1 MNKYC
6 LILALFLTVNA
17 SASELTKYIILAE
30 NGIQAGYQ
38 TVERF
43 KSGLIKVDFDF
54 KENGRGP
61 SFIEK
66 IRLNRDGTLREFELH
81 GSTEMGSSVYEE
93 FLIEGGVAKWNSPSD
108 RGSTKKFRNAFY
120 LPVNSSWEI
129 NSLSI
134 GALGK
139 LEGKELSL
147 LPVGFLRQEVIDRAM
162 VKKGLEKRQIEL
174 LMHTGIGLSPQF
186 FWATTGKNPRL
197 FAALIP
203 GYSLLIESGW
213 EENLPLLTERQHEA
227 SRIILL
233 QRAKDLQHPLKGVT
247 LIRNARI
254 FNSITASLMHPSD
267 IYMEGGRIQGIY
279 SLGEGP
285 ELFSTEINAGG
296 KVVLPGLF
304 DMHAHVN
311 RWSGAYSL
319 AAGVTT
325 VRDLGNSNQ
334 EVLSILNEID
344 RGQLLSPQVIPAGF
358 IEGHSDYSSYDGIM
372 IHDLAGAKK
381 AIDWYRSHGYGHIK
395 IYNSFPKEI
404 LAETVQYAHQSELTV
419 GGHVPAFMTAKE
431 AIEQGFDEINH
442 INQLLL
448 TFLVGPD
455 TDTRTL
461 QRFYLP
467 AEKIAAL
474 DFDSDE
480 VTAFIQTLKDKK
492 IVIDPTLAGMDFI
505 RQRDGQMA
513 EPYKA
518 IEAHLPPDVSRSF
531 RVGTMHIP
539 DDETAYLYGQ
549 SYQKMVEFVGLLY
562 RNGVSIIAGSDAL
575 PGFTL
580 HSELALYVQA
590 GLTPSEAIQIATLN
604 AARISK
610 TDKDKG
616 SIEPGKI
623 SDLIIMDADPTT
635 NINNIRRVSLVIAGD
650 KLIYPTEINRA
661 IGVRPFTEIA
671 PMAIKNK
678 QVIKGEK
685 VTEQTA
691 KPIFN

>member
-1 MNKYC
+1 MKKLC
-6 LILALFLTVNA
+6 LFLTLFLSLNA
-17 SASELTKYIILAE
+17 YSNELTKYIILTE
-30 NGIQAGYQ
+30 NGIQAGFQ

-61 SFIEK
+61 SFTER
-66 IRLNRDGTLREFELH
+66 IRLNRDGTLREFELK
-81 GSTEMGSSVYEE
+81 GTTEMGSRVHEE
-93 FLIEGGVAKWNSPSD
+93 FLIEGGVAQWNSPSD
-108 RGSTKKFRNAFY
+108 RGSSKKISNAFY

-134 GALGK
+134 GALSK
-139 LEGKELSL
+139 LKGKELSL
-147 LPVGFLRQEVIDRAM
+147 LPVGSLRQEVIDRAI
-162 VKKGLEKRQIEL
+162 VKRGLEKREVQL
-174 LMHTGIGLSPQF
+174 VMHTGVGLSPQF
-186 FWATTGKNPRL
+186 FWATTSKNPRL

-213 EENLPLLTERQHEA
+213 EGNLPLLSERQYQA

-233 QRAKDLQHPLKGVT
+233 QRAKELQHPLKGVT

-254 FNSITASLMHPSD
+254 FNSLTASLEQPSD
-267 IYMEGGRIQGIY
+267 IYIEGGRIQRIY
-279 SLGEGP
+279 SVGEGP
-285 ELFSTEINAGG
+285 ELFATEINAEGR
-296 KVVLPGLF
+296 VVLPGLF
-304 DMHAHVN
+304 DMHAHIN

-334 EVLSILNEID
+334 EVLSILSEID
-344 RGQLLSPQVIPAGF
+344 QGQLLSPQVIAAGF
-358 IEGHSDYSSYDGIM
+358 IEGYSDYSSYDGIM
-372 IHDLAGAKK
+372 IDDLTGAKK

-395 IYNSFPKEI
+395 IYNSFPREI

-419 GGHVPAFMTAKE
+419 GGHVPAFMSAKE

-448 TFLVGPD
+448 TFLVGPE

-461 QRFYLP
+461 ERFYLP
-467 AEKIAAL
+467 AKKIASL
-474 DFDSDE
+474 DFDSEE
-480 VTAFIQTLKDKK
+480 VTALIQMLKDKK

-539 DDETAYLYGQ
+539 DDETAQLYGQ

-604 AARISK
+604 AARVSK

-623 SDLIIMDADPTT
+623 SDIIIVDADPTID
-635 NINNIRRVSLVIAGD
+635 INNIRRVSLVIAGD
-650 KLIYPTEINRA
+650 KLIYPNEIYRA
-661 IGVRPFTEIA
+661 IGVKPFTEIA
-671 PMAIKNK
+671 PMAIKSK

-685 VTEQTA
+685 VLGQTT
-691 KPIFN
+691 KPTFD